1 MVPATDV
8 HIGGTVPLH
17 LTLDNVLPQFVG
29 GASILAC
36 IDETGSVCGHITA
49 GTVLAALAASE
60 KAAA

>member
-1 MVPATDV
+1 MS